1 MIDREMF
8 MIILQVCLYCLLFT
22 AMVRFS
28 VKGGAINGLYF
39 YPKAV
44 QERACEIGLTDRET
58 VKQKRKR
65 FMTAFYIVML
75 TALVIIIAVWNR
87 VSDFKT
93 AYLQALLFLEVMN
106 IYDGAMID
114 KLWVGHSKFWILK
127 GTEDIPFVQTWT
139 QVLKKRSFLALIWG
153 IGALI
158 VAGLVVLISTLI
170 N

>member
-1 MIDREMF
+1 
-8 MIILQVCLYCLLFT
+8 
-22 AMVRFS
+22 MVRCS
-28 VKGGAINGLYF
+28 VIGDAINGLYF

-44 QERACEIGLTDRET
+44 QERAYEIGLTDRET
-58 VKQKRKR
+58 VKQKRTR

-75 TALVIIIAVWNR
+75 TALVLIITVWNR
-87 VSDFKT
+87 VTDFKT

-106 IYDGAMID
+106 IYDGIVID

>member
-1 MIDREMF
+1 MIYMQ
-8 MIILQVCLYCLLFT
+8 LCLYCLLFT
-22 AMVRFS
+22 AMVGYS
-28 VKGGAINGLYF
+28 VRGGAINGLYF

-44 QERACEIGLTDRET
+44 QERAYEIGLTDRET
-58 VKQKRKR
+58 VKKQRKR
-65 FMTAFYIVML
+65 FMTLFYIVML
-75 TALVIIIAVWNR
+75 SALVLIIVVWNN

-106 IYDGAMID
+106 IYDGVVID

-153 IGALI
+153 GGALI
-158 VAGLVVLISTLI
+158 VAGLVVLLTKII
-170 N
+170 R